1 MNIVVLA
8 GGRSAER
15 QVSWVTGKACKRAL
29 EDLGHR
35 AKLIDPEE
43 DLPLRLWQERQAGCD
58 FVWIALHGPGG
69 EDGVVQGMLEWL
81 GLPYQGSGPLASA
94 LAMDKLVSK
103 QIFRAAGIPTPEWLV
118 WDEAQPLSWAECVA
132 HLGSPLVVKPS
143 NNGSTVGISIVQ
155 DEKSLAQGLELASS
169 VSSRVFLE
177 RYIPGK
183 EITLSILSGQVLPA
197 IEIIPAQGDFYDYE
211 AKYAPGGS
219 RHLIPC
225 SLSAAGLARCEAAGL
240 GAYQVLGCEGLAR
253 VDLRVDADENPWVL
267 EVNTLPGMTP
277 TSLCPDAAAALGWT
291 FTELVERMLQDGLQR
306 AALTRSAPSGSRPS
320 PMSQT
325 AF

>member
-35 AKLIDPEE
+35 VKVIDPEE

-69 EDGVVQGMLEWL
+69 EDGVVQGMLDWL

-103 QIFRAAGIPTPEWLV
+103 QIFRAAGIPTPDWRV
-118 WDEAQPLSWAECVA
+118 WDDQNPLAWADCAAE
-132 HLGSPLVVKPS
+132 LGSPLVIKPS
-143 NNGSTVGISIVQ
+143 NNGSTVGISIVR
-155 DEKSLAQGLELASS
+155 DERSFAQGLELARS
-169 VSSRVFLE
+169 VSSRIFLE
-177 RYIPGK
+177 RYVPGK

-225 SLSAAGLARCEAAGL
+225 SLSPAGLARCEAAGL
-240 GAYQVLGCEGLAR
+240 GAYRVLGCEGLAR
-253 VDLRVDADENPWVL
+253 VDLRVDSEENPWVL

-291 FTELVERMLQDGLQR
+291 FTELVERMLQDALQK
-306 AALTRSAPSGSRPS
+306 AQLTGSRHPQS
-320 PMSQT
+320 SSATLGNAP
-325 AF
+325 

>member
-35 AKLIDPEE
+35 VKVIDPDV
-43 DLPLRLWQERQAGCD
+43 DLPLRLWQEREAGCD
-58 FVWIALHGPGG
+58 LVWIALHGPGG
-69 EDGVVQGMLEWL
+69 EDGVVQGMLDWL
-81 GLPYQGSGPLASA
+81 GLPYQGSGRLASA

-103 QIFRAAGIPTPEWLV
+103 QIFQTEGIPTAEWIV
-118 WDEAQPLSWAECVA
+118 WDGQTPRTWAECA
-132 HLGSPLVVKPS
+132 AELGSPLVIKPS
-143 NNGSTVGISIVQ
+143 NDGSTVGISIVE
-155 DEKSLAQGLELASS
+155 DERSFAQGLELAQS
-169 VSSRVFLE
+169 VSSRILLE

-183 EITLSILSGQVLPA
+183 EITLSILSGQILPA
-197 IEIIPAQGDFYDYE
+197 IEIIPAQGSFYDYE

-225 SLSAAGLARCEAAGL
+225 SLSPVGLARCEAAGL
-240 GAYQVLGCEGLAR
+240 RAYQALGCEGLAR
-253 VDLRVDADENPWVL
+253 VDLRVDPAENPWVL

-291 FTELVERMLQDGLQR
+291 FTELVERMLEGALQKM
-306 AALTRSAPSGSRPS
+306 ASTHSSLTGSR
-320 PMSQT
+320 QQ
-325 AF
+325 A

>member
-15 QVSWVTGKACKRAL
+15 QVSLVTGRACKQAL

-35 AKLIDPEE
+35 VKLIDPEE
-43 DLPLRLWQERQAGCD
+43 DLPLRLWQEQQAGCD

-103 QIFRAAGIPTPEWLV
+103 QIFRAAGIPTPDWLV
-118 WDEAQPLSWAECVA
+118 WDKAQPLSWVECVA
-132 HLGSPLVVKPS
+132 RLGSPLVVKPS
-143 NNGSTVGISIVQ
+143 NSGSTVGISIAG
-155 DEKSLAQGLELASS
+155 DEESFAQGLELACS

-183 EITLSILSGQVLPA
+183 EITLAILSGQVLPA
-197 IEIIPAQGDFYDYE
+197 IEIIPARGDFYDYA

-225 SLSAAGLARCEAAGL
+225 SLSAAGLARCEATGL
-240 GAYQVLGCEGLAR
+240 RAYQVLGCEGLAR

-291 FTELVERMLQDGLQR
+291 FTELVERMLQDALQR
-306 AALTRSAPSGSRPS
+306 AASTRPAPSGSGSS
-320 PMSQT
+320 PMGSP
-325 AF
+325 A

>member
-35 AKLIDPEE
+35 VKLIDPDV
-43 DLPLRLWQERQAGCD
+43 DLPLRLWQEREAGCD
-58 FVWIALHGPGG
+58 LVWIALHGPGG
-69 EDGVVQGMLEWL
+69 EDGIVQGMLDWL
-81 GLPYQGSGPLASA
+81 GLPYQGSGRLASA

-103 QIFRAAGIPTPEWLV
+103 QIFRTEGIPTPDWRV
-118 WDEAQPLSWAECVA
+118 WDGQNPLTWADCAAE
-132 HLGSPLVVKPS
+132 LGSPLVIKPS
-143 NNGSTVGISIVQ
+143 NDGSTVGISIVE
-155 DEKSLAQGLELASS
+155 DERSFAQGLKLAHS

-183 EITLSILSGQVLPA
+183 EITLSILSGQILPA
-197 IEIIPAQGDFYDYE
+197 IEIIPAQGSFYDYE

-219 RHLIPC
+219 RHLIPS
-225 SLSAAGLARCEAAGL
+225 SLSPAGLARCEAAGL
-240 GAYQVLGCEGLAR
+240 RAYQALGCEGLAR
-253 VDLRVDADENPWVL
+253 VDLRVDPDENPWVL

-277 TSLCPDAAAALGWT
+277 TSLCPDAAAAIGWT
-291 FTELVERMLQDGLQR
+291 FTELVERMLQEVLQR
-306 AALTRSAPSGSRPS
+306 GAWTHSALTGS
-320 PMSQT
+320 QHLQ
-325 AF
+325 

>member
-1 MNIVVLA
+1 
-8 GGRSAER
+8 
-15 QVSWVTGKACKRAL
+15 L

-35 AKLIDPEE
+35 VKVIDPDG

-58 FVWIALHGPGG
+58 LVWIALHGPGG
-69 EDGVVQGMLEWL
+69 EDGVVQGMLDWL

-103 QIFRAAGIPTPEWLV
+103 QIFRAAGIPTPDWQV
-118 WDEAQPLSWAECVA
+118 WDDQSPLTWADCAAE
-132 HLGSPLVVKPS
+132 LGSPLVVKPS
-143 NNGSTVGISIVQ
+143 NNGSTVGISIVR
-155 DEKSLAQGLELASS
+155 DERSFAQGLELARS
-169 VSSRVFLE
+169 VSSRIFLE
-177 RYIPGK
+177 RYVPGK

-225 SLSAAGLARCEAAGL
+225 SLSPAGLARCEAAGPK
-240 GAYQVLGCEGLAR
+240 AYQALGCEGLAR
-253 VDLRVDADENPWVL
+253 VDLRVDPEENPWVL

-291 FTELVERMLQDGLQR
+291 FTELVERMLQDALQK
-306 AALTRSAPSGSRPS
+306 AQLTGSRHPQS
-320 PMSQT
+320 SSATLGNAP
-325 AF
+325 

>member
-35 AKLIDPEE
+35 VKVIDPDE

-69 EDGVVQGMLEWL
+69 EDGVVQGMLDWL

-103 QIFRAAGIPTPEWLV
+103 QIFRAAGIPTPDWQV
-118 WDEAQPLSWAECVA
+118 WDDQSPLTWADCAAE
-132 HLGSPLVVKPS
+132 LGSPLVVKPS
-143 NNGSTVGISIVQ
+143 NNGSTVGISIVR
-155 DEKSLAQGLELASS
+155 DERSFAQGLELARS
-169 VSSRVFLE
+169 VSSRIFLE
-177 RYIPGK
+177 RYVPGK

-225 SLSAAGLARCEAAGL
+225 SLSPAGLARCEAAGL
-240 GAYQVLGCEGLAR
+240 KAYQALGCEGLAR
-253 VDLRVDADENPWVL
+253 VDLRVDPEENPWVL

-291 FTELVERMLQDGLQR
+291 FTELVERMLQD
-306 AALTRSAPSGSRPS
+306 ALRKANLTGSRRSQSPS
-320 PMSQT
+320 ATLGNAP
-325 AF
+325 

>member
-35 AKLIDPEE
+35 VKVIDPDE

-69 EDGVVQGMLEWL
+69 EDGLVQGMLDWL

-103 QIFRAAGIPTPEWLV
+103 QIFRAAGIPTPDWQV
-118 WDEAQPLSWAECVA
+118 WDDQSPLTWADCAAE
-132 HLGSPLVVKPS
+132 LGSPLVIKPS
-143 NNGSTVGISIVQ
+143 NNGSTVGISIVR
-155 DEKSLAQGLELASS
+155 DERSFAQGLELARS
-169 VSSRVFLE
+169 VSSRIFLE
-177 RYIPGK
+177 RYVPGK

-225 SLSAAGLARCEAAGL
+225 SLSPAGLARCEAAGL
-240 GAYQVLGCEGLAR
+240 GPTRRWGAKAWRGWICGWIPRKILGCWR
-253 VDLRVDADENPWVL
+253 
-267 EVNTLPGMTP
+267 
-277 TSLCPDAAAALGWT
+277 
-291 FTELVERMLQDGLQR
+291 
-306 AALTRSAPSGSRPS
+306 
-320 PMSQT
+320 
-325 AF
+325 

>member
-15 QVSWVTGKACKRAL
+15 QVSLVTGRACKQAL

-35 AKLIDPEE
+35 VKLIDPEE
-43 DLPLRLWQERQAGCD
+43 DLPLRLWQEQQAGCD

-103 QIFRAAGIPTPEWLV
+103 QIFRAAGIPTPDWLV
-118 WDEAQPLSWAECVA
+118 WDKAQPLSWVECVA
-132 HLGSPLVVKPS
+132 RLGSPLVVKPS
-143 NNGSTVGISIVQ
+143 NSGSTVGISIAG
-155 DEKSLAQGLELASS
+155 DEESFAQGLELACS

-183 EITLSILSGQVLPA
+183 EITLAILSGQVLPA
-197 IEIIPAQGDFYDYE
+197 IEIIPARGDFYDYA

-240 GAYQVLGCEGLAR
+240 KAYQVLGCEGLAR

-277 TSLCPDAAAALGWT
+277 TSLCPEAAAALGWT
-291 FTELVERMLQDGLQR
+291 FTELVERILQDALRR
-306 AALTRSAPSGSRPS
+306 AALTRSPLPA
-320 PMSQT
+320 
-325 AF
+325 